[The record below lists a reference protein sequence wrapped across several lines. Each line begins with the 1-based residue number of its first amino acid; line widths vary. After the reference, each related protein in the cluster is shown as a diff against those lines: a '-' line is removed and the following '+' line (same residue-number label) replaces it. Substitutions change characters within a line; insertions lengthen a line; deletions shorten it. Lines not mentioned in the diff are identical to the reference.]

1 MTRGTLHNSF
11 GELLM
16 NIQAG
21 GGQIGVTSSS
31 PPHVSVPDQQIDTVV
46 VTNLKKL
53 DRVLKQKIESAGLV
67 IDSID
72 LEAFELVLVPG
83 ATGTID

>member
-1 MTRGTLHNSF
+1 
-11 GELLM
+11 M

-31 PPHVSVPDQQIDTVV
+31 PPHVAVPDQQIDTVV

-53 DRVLKQKIESAGLV
+53 DRAQKQQIESAGLV

-83 ATGTID
+83 TVD